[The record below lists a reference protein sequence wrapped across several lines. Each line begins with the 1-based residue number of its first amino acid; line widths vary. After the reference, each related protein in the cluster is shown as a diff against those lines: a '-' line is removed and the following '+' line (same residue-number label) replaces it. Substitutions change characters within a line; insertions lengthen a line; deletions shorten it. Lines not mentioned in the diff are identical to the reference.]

1 MNGAVAQ
8 TRVRVRACRECAA
21 ALPGVVLVLALGLVT
36 NGVQAG
42 RACEER
48 PPEAAAVERGMAL
61 ALTTAQRLE
70 ASGADVVLLA
80 RAGQDLGKYGLRWS
94 HLGFAYRAEAPA
106 DPARPDAPARK
117 VWRVVHKLNHCGTA
131 EAALYRQGLGEFFLD
146 RPHRYEA
153 AFVVPSVDAQQ
164 RLLPLLRDNAQVA
177 RLHTPHYNMVA
188 YPWAQTYQ
196 QSNQWAIEL
205 LALAMEPSVSTR
217 RDAQAWLQ
225 QRGYEPTTL
234 RLGALTRLG
243 ARATAANVAFDDH
256 PNEKRFSDRIETVTA
271 DSVFAWL
278 QRSGLGGPAVQI
290 P

>member
-1 MNGAVAQ
+1 M
-8 TRVRVRACRECAA
+8 A
-21 ALPGVVLVLALGLVT
+21 ALGLALGLAFAE
-36 NGVQAG
+36 VQAG
-42 RACEER
+42 RPCEER
-48 PPEAAAVERGMAL
+48 APEAAAIERGMAL
-61 ALTTAQRLE
+61 AWTTAQRLD

-94 HLGFAYRAEAPA
+94 HLGFAYRDQAQA
-106 DPARPDAPARK
+106 DPAQADAPARK

-153 AFVVPSVDAQQ
+153 AFVIPSVQAQQ

-177 RLHTPHYNMVA
+177 RLHTPRYNMVA

-196 QSNQWAIEL
+196 QSNQWAIEM
-205 LALAMEPSVSTR
+205 LALAMETGVSTR

-256 PNEKRFSDRIETVTA
+256 PNDKRFSDRIETVTV

-278 QRSGLGGPAVQI
+278 QRSGLGGPTVQI